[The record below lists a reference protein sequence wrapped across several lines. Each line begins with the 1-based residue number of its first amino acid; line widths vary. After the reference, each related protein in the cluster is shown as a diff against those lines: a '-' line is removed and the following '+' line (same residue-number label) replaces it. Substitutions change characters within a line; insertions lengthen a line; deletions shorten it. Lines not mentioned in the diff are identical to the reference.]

1 MKFRIRV
8 PATTAN
14 LGAGVDCLGAA
25 LSLYLTVRLERAD
38 EVSFS
43 FDLPDGPDA
52 LPEEDNLILRA
63 MRLAAKEAGRPLPPF
78 RAEVRSDIPLGRGLG
93 SSASAAVAGLLGGFA
108 LLRETPDEGTLL
120 RLAAALEGHPDNAA
134 PALLG
139 GFTAAMTD
147 KDGRVFVQRIPSP
160 SLKAVV
166 AVPDF
171 ELSTR
176 KMREALPEDVPLKD
190 ATRQLQR
197 ACVFCA
203 ALAAGDFAVF
213 GASTKDRLFTP
224 ARKRFMP
231 YFDAAEKSALVA
243 GALCAVISGAGPT
256 MLALAKDGTDANAVK
271 TAWEQTFPAEG
282 VSAKVLILDVDK
294 NGALCRTEGETT

>member
-224 ARKRFMP
+224 ARRARWSP
-231 YFDAAEKSALVA
+231 GRSA
-243 GALCAVISGAGPT
+243 P
-256 MLALAKDGTDANAVK
+256 
-271 TAWEQTFPAEG
+271 
-282 VSAKVLILDVDK
+282 
-294 NGALCRTEGETT
+294 

>member
-1 MKFRIRV
+1 MSIFIRV

-43 FDLPDGPDA
+43 FDLPDDPEA
-52 LPEEDNLILRA
+52 LSEEDNLILRA

-78 RAEVRSDIPLGRGLG
+78 RAEVRSQIPLGRGLG

-108 LLRETPDEGTLL
+108 LLGETPDEGTLL

-139 GFTAAMTD
+139 GFTAAMTEES
-147 KDGRVFVQRIPSP
+147 GRVLAQRLPSP
-160 SLKAVV
+160 PLKAVV

-176 KMREALPEDVPLKD
+176 KMREALPKDVPLKD
-190 ATRQLQR
+190 AARQIQR

-203 ALAAGDFAVF
+203 ALAAGDLSVF
-213 GASTKDRLFTP
+213 GASTKDLLFTP

-231 YFDAAEKSALVA
+231 YFNAAQKSALRRDLGRRPDDARPCKGRNRGEGGEGGV
-243 GALCAVISGAGPT
+243 
-256 MLALAKDGTDANAVK
+256 GTD
-271 TAWEQTFPAEG
+271 F
-282 VSAKVLILDVDK
+282 
-294 NGALCRTEGETT
+294 CRRRRERRRARP